1 MIRPAL
7 VPVLFAL
14 ACPAGHAG
22 SNCDPLREQIE
33 AKVRASGVSNFTLQ
47 VVDAQAKVAGKVVG
61 SCELGTRKIVYNPGP
76 AAAPAKDKP
85 KDAKILTEC
94 RDGSVTYG
102 DCKP

>member
-1 MIRPAL
+1 MFRGAL
-7 VPVLFAL
+7 FTALLAL
-14 ACPAGHAG
+14 AGAASHAG
-22 SNCDPLREQIE
+22 SNCDTLREQID

-61 SCELGTRKIVYNPGP
+61 SCELGTRKIVYSQGP
-76 AAAPAKDKP
+76 AAAASTARPRDG
-85 KDAKILTEC
+85 KILTEC